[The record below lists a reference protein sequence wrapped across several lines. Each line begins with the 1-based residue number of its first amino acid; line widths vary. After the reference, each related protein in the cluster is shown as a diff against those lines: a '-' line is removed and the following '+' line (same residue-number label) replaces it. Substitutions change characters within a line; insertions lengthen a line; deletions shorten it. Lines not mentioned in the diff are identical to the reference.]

1 MFTCIFQTFP
11 MQIPLLDREKTTE
24 MTTNIF
30 GDLSSKDSIAS
41 QEVYDICDTFLATY
55 CIHK

>member
-1 MFTCIFQTFP
+1 
-11 MQIPLLDREKTTE
+11 

-30 GDLSSKDSIAS
+30 GDLSLKDSIAS
-41 QEVYDICDTFLATY
+41 QEVYDICDTFLAMY